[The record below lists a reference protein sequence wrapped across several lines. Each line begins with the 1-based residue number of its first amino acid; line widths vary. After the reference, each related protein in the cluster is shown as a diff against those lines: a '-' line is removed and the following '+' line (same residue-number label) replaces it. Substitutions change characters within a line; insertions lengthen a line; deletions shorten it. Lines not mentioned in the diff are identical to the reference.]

1 MQKSIFVIIVLL
13 LIIAVS
19 SCGNISTQNI
29 FKEQQWSENYAK
41 ADGVK
46 STSPETIDGDMNTVG
61 KIPFPEGAYGKP
73 VVGAF
78 PNAEA
83 IITLPEKK
91 SISKIVIR
99 SDNLPDFKVL
109 ASVGVVGGKEDWKLI
124 KEFTNNKLKEI
135 IIRTS
140 VQTDKILI
148 RARGI
153 APISSTESTRVMGG
167 VVTSRKVIEPEIREI
182 ELYGFESKD
191 DKDKSSTTF

>member
-1 MQKSIFVIIVLL
+1 M
-13 LIIAVS
+13 S
-19 SCGNISTQNI
+19 SCGNLSTQKL

-46 STSPETIDGDMNTVG
+46 STSPEIIDGDMNTVG
-61 KIPFPEGAYGKP
+61 KVPFPEGVYGKP

-78 PNAEA
+78 PNAET

-91 SISKIVIR
+91 SISKIVIY

-109 ASVGVVGGKEDWKLI
+109 ASVGIVGGKEDWKLI
-124 KEFTNNKLKEI
+124 KEFTNSKLKEI
-135 IIRTS
+135 TIRTS

-167 VVTSRKVIEPEIREI
+167 VVTSRKVMEPEIREI
-182 ELYGFESKD
+182 ELYGFESKN
-191 DKDKSSTTF
+191 DKNQSSTTF

>member
-1 MQKSIFVIIVLL
+1 MQKSFFIIIVLL
-13 LIIAVS
+13 LIIAMS
-19 SCGNISTQNI
+19 SCGNLSSQNL
-29 FKEQQWSENYAK
+29 FKEQVWSENYAK

-61 KIPFPEGAYGKP
+61 KIPFPEGVYGKP

-91 SISKIVIR
+91 NISKIVIY

-109 ASVGVVGGKEDWKLI
+109 ASVGIVGGKEDWKLI
-124 KEFTNNKLKEI
+124 KEFTNSKLKEI
-135 IIRTS
+135 VIRTS

-167 VVTSRKVIEPEIREI
+167 IVTSRKVMEPEIREI
-182 ELYGFESKD
+182 ELYGFESKN
-191 DKDKSSTTF
+191 DKNQSSTTF

>member
-1 MQKSIFVIIVLL
+1 MHKKCFIIIILL
-13 LIIAVS
+13 LIIAMS
-19 SCGNISTQNI
+19 SCGNFTSQKL
-29 FKEQQWSENYAK
+29 FKEQVWSENYAK

-46 STSPETIDGDMNTVG
+46 ATSPEIIDGDMNTIG
-61 KIPFPEGAYGKP
+61 KIPFPEGVYGKP

-91 SISKIVIR
+91 NISKIVIR

-124 KEFTNNKLKEI
+124 KEFTKNQLKEI

-167 VVTSRKVIEPEIREI
+167 VATSRKVMEPEIREI
-182 ELYGFESKD
+182 ELYGFESKN
-191 DKDKSSTTF
+191 DKNKSTTTF

>member
-13 LIIAVS
+13 LIIAMS
-19 SCGNISTQNI
+19 SCGNLSTQNI

-46 STSPETIDGDMNTVG
+46 STSPEIIDGDMNTVG
-61 KIPFPEGAYGKP
+61 KIPFPEGIYGKP
-73 VVGAF
+73 IVGAF

-91 SISKIVIR
+91 NISKIVIR
-99 SDNLPDFKVL
+99 SDNLSDFKVL
-109 ASVGVVGGKEDWKLI
+109 ASVGIVGGKEDWKLI

-167 VVTSRKVIEPEIREI
+167 VVTSRKVMEPEIREI
-182 ELYGFESKD
+182 ELYGFESKN

>member
-1 MQKSIFVIIVLL
+1 MQKSFIIIVLL
-13 LIIAVS
+13 LIIAMS
-19 SCGNISTQNI
+19 SCGNLSSQKL
-29 FKEQQWSENYAK
+29 FKEQVWSENYAK

-46 STSPETIDGDMNTVG
+46 STSPEIIDGDMNTVG
-61 KIPFPEGAYGKP
+61 KIPFPESVYGGNQ

-91 SISKIVIR
+91 SISKIVIY

-109 ASVGVVGGKEDWKLI
+109 ASVGIVGGKEDWKLI
-124 KEFTNNKLKEI
+124 KEFTNSKLKEI
-135 IIRTS
+135 TIRTS

-167 VVTSRKVIEPEIREI
+167 VVTSRKVMEPEIREI
-182 ELYGFESKD
+182 ELYGFK
-191 DKDKSSTTF
+191 

>member
-1 MQKSIFVIIVLL
+1 MQKSFFIIIVLL
-13 LIIAVS
+13 LIIAMS
-19 SCGNISTQNI
+19 SCGNLSSQNL
-29 FKEQQWSENYAK
+29 FKEQVWSENYAK

-46 STSPETIDGDMNTVG
+46 STSPEIIDGDMNTVG
-61 KIPFPEGAYGKP
+61 KILFPEGIYGKP

-91 SISKIVIR
+91 NISKIVIR

-109 ASVGVVGGKEDWKLI
+109 ASVGIVGGKEDWRLI
-124 KEFTNNKLKEI
+124 KEFTNSKLKEI

-167 VVTSRKVIEPEIREI
+167 VVTSRKVMEPEIREI
-182 ELYGFESKD
+182 ELYGFESKN
-191 DKDKSSTTF
+191 DKNQSSTTF